1 MEINKEIQL
10 KSKRG
15 KIIIFVVVI
24 LLIASIIFFFT
35 FKKENENYI
44 TTNPVIEDI
53 SEFISATGTLSPIN
67 TIEVGSQISGTILE
81 VLVDTNDNVKKG
93 QILAKID
100 PEKLNQNVDNY
111 KAQLQSAK
119 ARLYSAEV
127 LLENKKWSYDNYL
140 ALYEKTNGK
149 SPSKMQ
155 LKTSELDY
163 KSALA
168 DIEVQKA
175 SISQLETSLNAAKID
190 VKNSI
195 IISPV
200 DGIVLSRKIEPGQTV
215 AANFETPKLFEIAQ
229 DLGQMKLVSN
239 VLEADIGKVKVGQDV
254 DFFVDAYPD
263 EVFSSKITKVNF
275 ADQGSTAKTSSSSST
290 PSNNIVSYEVTTYV
304 DNKDLLLRPGMSASA
319 NIKTAS
325 IKNALVIPT
334 QALSFNPNLKI
345 DSKKAFSVNLKTKRA
360 RKTTSR
366 TRDGLASNIWILRDS
381 GEIEQLEIRVG
392 ISSGGNIE
400 VKEGDITENTKI
412 ILQKI

>member
-366 TRDGLASNIWILRDS
+366 TRDGLASNIWVLRDS

>member
-1 MEINKEIQL
+1 MDVNSKIQL
-10 KSKRG
+10 KSKKW
-15 KIIIFVVVI
+15 KIPIFIVII
-24 LLIASIIFFFT
+24 LLISSFSIFFF

-53 SEFISATGTLSPIN
+53 SQFISATGTLSPIN

-81 VLVDTNDNVKKG
+81 VLVDVNDRVKKG
-93 QILAKID
+93 QVLAKID

-200 DGIVLSRKIEPGQTV
+200 DGIVLSKKIEIGQTV

-229 DLGQMKLVSN
+229 DLGKMKLVSN
-239 VLEADIGKVKVGQDV
+239 VLEADIGKVKVGQDI

-263 EVFSSKITKVNF
+263 EVFTSKVAKVNF
-275 ADQGSTAKTSSSSST
+275 ADIGSTSKNSNSSST
-290 PSNNIVSYEVTTYV
+290 PSNIVSYEVTTYV
-304 DNKDLLLRPGMSASA
+304 DNKNLLLRPGMSASA

-334 QALSFNPNLKI
+334 QALSFNPNLGG
-345 DSKKAFSVNLKTKRA
+345 SNKKSFNVNLKTKRI
-360 RKTTSR
+360 RKTISR
-366 TRDGLASNIWILRDS
+366 TRDGLPSNIWILKDN
-381 GEIEQLEIRVG
+381 GEIEELEIIVG

-400 VKEGDITENTKI
+400 VKEGDIKETTKV

>member
-1 MEINKEIQL
+1 MEINKQIQL
-10 KSKRG
+10 KSKKW
-15 KIIIFVVVI
+15 KIIIFIVVI

-366 TRDGLASNIWILRDS
+366 TRDGLPSNIWILRDN

-400 VKEGDITENTKI
+400 VKEGDIKENTKI